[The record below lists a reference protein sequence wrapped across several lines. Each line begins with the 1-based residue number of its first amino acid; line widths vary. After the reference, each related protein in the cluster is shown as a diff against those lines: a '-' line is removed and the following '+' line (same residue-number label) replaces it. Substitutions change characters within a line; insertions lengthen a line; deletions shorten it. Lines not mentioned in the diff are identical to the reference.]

1 MTELESDKWCGFC
14 IAGAAGGDEEAD
26 ELAHA
31 IRGAQKVDDEFE
43 ERKEHV
49 EGSHFSVDLF

>member
-1 MTELESDKWCGFC
+1 MTELEPDNWCGFC
-14 IAGAAGGDEEAD
+14 IAGAEEAEERAE

-31 IRGAQKVDDEFE
+31 IRVAQKVEDELE
-43 ERKEHV
+43 EREEHV